1 MEDHTQIQNVSD
13 FGFTAET
20 ALNQEEDPR
29 ILASSYMMYKIG
41 KFSSYFRGTRKFL
54 IFKIWRS
61 GQLFCS
67 WGLKLTEMQIQII
80 GILIFVQTYL

>member
-1 MEDHTQIQNVSD
+1 MEEHTQTQNVSD

-29 ILASSYMMYKIG
+29 ILASSYIMYKIG
-41 KFSSYFRGTRKFL
+41 KFSSYFRGKFE
-54 IFKIWRS
+54 RS

-67 WGLKLTEMQIQII
+67 
-80 GILIFVQTYL
+80 